1 MTPFPPSSSRR
12 GMKRSSVG
20 TGPGS
25 PRGQKLDRLATACT
39 ADHSCFRLSDA
50 PAHTGKKTRTA
61 EPVVSE
67 NGKDAKQS
75 FPLNPCALES
85 WKDRQ
90 CPVRSSERWR
100 DRQRALKQ
108 KSSLPDVRHQIA
120 LYLMRL
126 LI

>member
-1 MTPFPPSSSRR
+1 MEKETVFFGIDDYMALYSPYI
-12 GMKRSSVG
+12 KRAEARELAQCYVVG
-20 TGPGS
+20 
-25 PRGQKLDRLATACT
+25 LI
-39 ADHSCFRLSDA
+39 A

-67 NGKDAKQS
+67 NGKDTKQS
-75 FPLNPCALES
+75 FPMNPCALES

-100 DRQRALKQ
+100 DRQRELKQ
-108 KSSLPDVRHQIA
+108 KSSLPDVQHQIA
-120 LYLMRL
+120 LYLMKM